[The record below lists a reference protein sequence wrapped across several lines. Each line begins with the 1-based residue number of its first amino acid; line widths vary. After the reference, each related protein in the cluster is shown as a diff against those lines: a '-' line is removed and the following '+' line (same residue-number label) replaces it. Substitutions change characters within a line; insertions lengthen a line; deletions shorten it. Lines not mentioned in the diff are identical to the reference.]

1 MCLVRVLFTTF
12 PGKGHFHPLV
22 PLAQAAVDRGDDVVF
37 AASRRFGAWVSAC
50 GFQTVDAGLDI
61 AELLAR
67 SATAYPGKL
76 NAAHMFT
83 TVAVPPMREDLLTLC
98 ARRRPD
104 LIVHEE
110 AEYAAP
116 LVAAQLGIACVTH
129 SWAAPAR
136 PEPEQELFRELMEPI
151 WAAHHAGTPRL
162 TGDVYLDACPPPF
175 QSEAV
180 AAIQGV
186 RSLRPVAYDGP
197 PTPPPPWLGTLATP
211 AVYVTFGT
219 VSQFSQVAALQYAI
233 DASSQVAAGVVA
245 TSGPNAVDQLRAPS
259 ASVFV
264 HEYLPQSQVLGV
276 VDVVVSHGGAGTT
289 LGALQHA
296 RPHVVIPQGGR
307 SQLRNAERI
316 EALGIGVHVTDE
328 RRDDLA
334 DIVRRTL
341 GDERLA
347 ANAARVRD
355 TFDALPA
362 PALVVEQLARDFR

>member
-1 MCLVRVLFTTF
+1 VRALFTTF

-22 PLAQAAVDRGDDVVF
+22 PLAQAAVERGDDVVF
-37 AASRRFGAWVSAC
+37 AASREFGAWVSAC
-50 GFQTVDAGLDI
+50 GFQTVAAGLDI

-67 SATAYPGKL
+67 SAAAHPGRL

-83 TVAVPPMREDLLTLC
+83 TVSVPPMRQDLLALC
-98 ARRRPD
+98 ERWRPD

-116 LVAAQLGIACVTH
+116 LVAAQLGIACATH

-136 PEPEQELFRELMEPI
+136 PESEQELFRELMEPI
-151 WAAHHAGTPRL
+151 WGAHHAGPPRL
-162 TGDVYLDACPPPF
+162 TGDVYLDACPPSF
-175 QSEAV
+175 QSDAV
-180 AAIQGV
+180 AAIRGV
-186 RSLRPVAYDGP
+186 RSIRPVAYDGP
-197 PTPPPPWLGTLATP
+197 PTPPPPWLATLAKP

-219 VSQFSQVAALQYAI
+219 VSQFSQVAVLQHAI
-233 DASSQVAAGVVA
+233 DASSRVAAAVVA

-264 HEYLPQSQVLGV
+264 HRYLPQSQVLGA

-289 LGALQHA
+289 LGALQSA
-296 RPHVVIPQGGR
+296 RPHVVVPQGAR

-328 RRDDLA
+328 CRHDLA
-334 DIVRRTL
+334 DSVRRVL
-341 GDERLA
+341 GDGRFA

-355 TFDALPA
+355 TVDALPA
-362 PALVVEQLARDFR
+362 PALVIEQLARDLR

>member
-1 MCLVRVLFTTF
+1 VRTLFTTF

-22 PLAQAAVDRGDDVVF
+22 PLAQAAVERGDDVVV
-37 AASRRFGAWVSAC
+37 AASRKFGAWVSAC
-50 GFQTVDAGLDI
+50 GFQTVAAGLDI
-61 AELLAR
+61 GELFAR
-67 SATAYPGKL
+67 SATTHPGRSS
-76 NAAHMFT
+76 AAHMFS
-83 TVAVPPMREDLLTLC
+83 TVAVPPMLRDLLRLC
-98 ARRRPD
+98 ARWRPD

-151 WAAHHAGTPRL
+151 WAAHYAGAPKL

-175 QSEAV
+175 QSDAV
-180 AAIQGV
+180 ATIKGV
-186 RSLRPVAYDGP
+186 RSIRPVVYDGP
-197 PTPPPPWLGTLATP
+197 PTPPPPWLATLATP

-219 VSQFSQVAALQYAI
+219 VSQFSQVAALQHAI
-233 DASSQVAAGVVA
+233 DASSQVAASVVV
-245 TSGPNAVDQLRAPS
+245 TSGPNAVDQLRPPS

-264 HEYLPQSQVLGV
+264 QNYLPQSQALGA

-289 LGALQHA
+289 LGALHHA
-296 RPHVVIPQGGR
+296 RPHVVIPQGAR

-316 EALGIGVHVTDE
+316 GALGIGVHVTE
-328 RRDDLA
+328 ECRDDLA
-334 DIVRRTL
+334 DIIGRALDDGRI
-341 GDERLA
+341 A

-355 TFDALPA
+355 TVDALPA
-362 PALVVEQLARDFR
+362 PAVVVEQLARDFR